1 MNAPQQWRFGGGS
14 ANEAVG
20 QVRAHH
26 LVSQMPVGHS
36 CEVAVMIH
44 GRFVKKR
51 LLLVCTCARVK
62 QHVAQMARSV
72 RMPSPRCPRRGTT
85 APPLNHMARVRCAR
99 LRSSALLAVPARQ
112 LGSGH
117 QAPAGL
123 AFGCGGMTECE
134 AFFSSRFS
142 LPGWPYD

>member
-51 LLLVCTCARVK
+51 PLLVCHGNRTDLALTADDT
-62 QHVAQMARSV
+62 H
-72 RMPSPRCPRRGTT
+72 RR
-85 APPLNHMARVRCAR
+85 
-99 LRSSALLAVPARQ
+99 RSSVHVRAAGIA
-112 LGSGH
+112 SGI
-117 QAPAGL
+117 
-123 AFGCGGMTECE
+123 F
-134 AFFSSRFS
+134 
-142 LPGWPYD
+142 